1 MGIRLPIKTEP
12 FEEPGITDRLL
23 RRTPAQHAF
32 AKAKNAVIAGEFDA
46 AMIRNLAAESG
57 VDILGKF
64 HDRWVALLEEV
75 VVALGSDERYDG
87 TEKEFIA
94 RYVKAFAIKREE
106 AEGAVARAS
115 RTLFK
120 AVVARL
126 VADGE
131 LSDADKE
138 ELQKACKRLAVP
150 REEISTLAAE
160 VVSPMVVEQVT
171 SMQQDGL
178 ISDDEWSRVQEM
190 FRKLSV
196 VYNPALPF
204 FAELETAHR
213 RWRVLH
219 GPLEP
224 HDCPDLTLQR
234 GEEVFFRGEA
244 DWHEYRKVRQ
254 RVDYAGIGG
263 RFRIARGLSFRY
275 GSVGYRAPSV
285 DELKLIRSGDLVMT
299 NKRVILLSTI
309 GDNKSIRWSAV
320 VRVSMESHNT
330 FELEKATG
338 KSPVIDVKD
347 ATIGHPFL
355 AAQMAYRL
363 LESSVGG

>member
-1 MGIRLPIKTEP
+1 MWIKLPLETEP
-12 FEEPGITDRLL
+12 FEQPGTMDRLL
-23 RRTPAQHAF
+23 GRTPAQHAF
-32 AKAKNAVIAGEFDA
+32 ARAKNAVIAGEFDP
-46 AMIRNLAAESG
+46 AMILKLAAETG
-57 VDILGKF
+57 VDILGKY

-87 TEKEFIA
+87 AEKEFIA
-94 RYVKAFAIKREE
+94 RYVKSFAIKREE
-106 AEGAVARAS
+106 AERAVARAS

-120 AVVARL
+120 GVLARL
-126 VADGE
+126 VADGA

-138 ELQKACKRLAVP
+138 EMQRAAKRLAVP
-150 REEISTLAAE
+150 PEEIYPLLGE
-160 VVSPMVVEQVT
+160 VISPMVMDVARSLQE
-171 SMQQDGL
+171 DGL
-178 ISDDEWSRVQEM
+178 VSDDEWERLQTM
-190 FRKLSV
+190 LDKLSAT
-196 VYNPALPF
+196 YDPASPF
-204 FAELETAHR
+204 FAELALAHE
-213 RWRVLH
+213 RWRVLY
-219 GPLEP
+219 GPLEARE
-224 HDCPDLTLQR
+224 CPDLTLQR

-254 RVDYAGIGG
+254 RVDYAGLTG

-285 DELKLIRSGDLVMT
+285 DELQLVRSGDLVMT
-299 NKRVILLSTI
+299 NKRVILLSQI

-338 KSPVIDVKD
+338 KSPVIDVKS
-347 ATIGHPFL
+347 ASVGHRFL

-363 LESSVGG
+363 LELSAE